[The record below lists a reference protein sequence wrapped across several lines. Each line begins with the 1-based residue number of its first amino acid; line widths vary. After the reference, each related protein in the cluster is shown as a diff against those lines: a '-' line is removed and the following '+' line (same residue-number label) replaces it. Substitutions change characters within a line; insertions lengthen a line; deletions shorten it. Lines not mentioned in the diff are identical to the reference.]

1 MARNYQGTIFTPS
14 IRAAQ
19 ARYYGHSRDEVTK
32 TERDLLTE
40 DEEGFI
46 AARDSF
52 YIATVTED
60 GWPYVQHRGGRPGF
74 LNVLD
79 EGTLAFADYRGNRQ
93 LITTGNLSASDRVAL
108 FLMDYPNRARLKI
121 LGHARIANAEEQKK
135 LIERITNP
143 EERPL
148 VERVMLIE
156 VQTFDWN
163 CSQYITPR
171 FSVPEVE
178 KVLEPFRHRIA
189 ELEKALRESEAG
201 K

>member
-19 ARYYGHSRDEVTK
+19 ARYYGRSHEGAGNLQRDA
-32 TERDLLTE
+32 LTE
-40 DEEGFI
+40 DERDFI
-46 AARDSF
+46 SARDSF

-60 GWPYVQHRGGRPGF
+60 GWPYVQHRGGRAGF
-74 LNVLD
+74 LQVVN
-79 EGTLAFADYRGNRQ
+79 ESTLAFADYRGNRQ
-93 LITTGNLSASDRVAL
+93 LITTGNLSKSDRAAL

-121 LGHARIANAEEQKK
+121 LGHARIADAAEQEKWIDK
-135 LIERITNP
+135 LATPQERL
-143 EERPL
+143 L
-148 VERVMLIE
+148 VERIMFIE

-178 KVLEPFRHRIA
+178 KVLEPFRRRIA
-189 ELEKALRESEAG
+189 ELEAQLKE
-201 K
+201 KNK

>member
-1 MARNYQGTIFTPS
+1 MARNFQGTIFTPA

-19 ARYYGHSRDEVTK
+19 VRYYGRAPETPNDK
-32 TERDLLTE
+32 QRDLLTA
-40 DEEGFI
+40 DERDFI

-60 GWPYVQHRGGRPGF
+60 GWPYVQHRGGRAGF
-74 LNVLD
+74 LHVLD

-93 LITTGNLSASDRVAL
+93 LITTGNLDSSDRVAL

-121 LGHARIANAEEQKK
+121 LGHARTAGSVEQEKWIDR
-135 LIERITNP
+135 LATP

-148 VERVMLIE
+148 VERLVFIS

-178 KVLEPFRHRIA
+178 TILEPFRKRIA
-189 ELEKALRESEAG
+189 ELEAQLAKR
-201 K
+201 